1 MSFDEEDLSFVELAR
16 LELFGVE
23 FLPSDAAASAAKAEF
38 KYGP

>member
-1 MSFDEEDLSFVELAR
+1 MSFDEDLSFIELDR
-16 LELFGVE
+16 VELFGVE